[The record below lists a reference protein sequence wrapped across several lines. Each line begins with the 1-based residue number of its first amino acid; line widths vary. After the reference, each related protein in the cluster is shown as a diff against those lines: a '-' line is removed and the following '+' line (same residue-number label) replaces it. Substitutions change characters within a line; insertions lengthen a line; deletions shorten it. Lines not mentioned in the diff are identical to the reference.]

1 VSSGSHVLIVGDQGQ
16 DGRILAEFLTRKG
29 FGIVGLDRDALRVN
43 GDVID
48 SKVTLMDYDAL
59 SAVIQTYKPKQIYY
73 LAAFHQSAEVRDAL
87 AADRMSYMHSQNV
100 HVIGLVNI
108 LYAVQQYQPSARIF
122 YAASSLVFGEDA
134 VEVKTEQSPFN
145 PTCVYGMTKAQG
157 LWVCQEFRRRYG
169 LFASGG
175 ILYNHDSVYRQDQFL
190 TAKIIKH
197 AIGVAT
203 GERSHAV
210 EVGDLGV
217 SIDLGYAPDYVRA
230 FHEILNFHSAEDF
243 IVATGSMNTVEE
255 FVEQVFDYFGVRWQD
270 YVKVN
275 PALLPKKPVPRI
287 GSPRKLNEYA
297 GISVSRPFA
306 EIVQFL
312 IRDHLTLRGIRMSN

>member
-1 VSSGSHVLIVGDQGQ
+1 MFSGDHVLIVGDQGQ
-16 DGRILAEFLTRKG
+16 DGRLLAEFLTTKG

-48 SKVTLMDYDAL
+48 SKVSLTDYDAL
-59 SAVIQTYKPKQIYY
+59 SAVIQAYKPKQIYY

-87 AADRMSYMHSQNV
+87 AAERMSYMHSQNV

-108 LYAVQQYQPSARIF
+108 LYAIQQHHPSVRLF

-134 VEVKTEQSPFN
+134 VEIKTEESPFN
-145 PTCVYGMTKAQG
+145 PACVYGMTKAQG

-175 ILYNHDSVYRQDQFL
+175 ILYNHDSAYRHDQFL

-197 AIGVAT
+197 AIAVAT
-203 GERSHAV
+203 GERSHAI
-210 EVGDLGV
+210 EVGDLSV
-217 SIDLGYAPDYVRA
+217 SIDMGYAPDYVRA
-230 FHEILNFHSAEDF
+230 FHEILSFHSAEDF
-243 IVATGSMNTVEE
+243 IVATGSMNTVEQ
-255 FVEQVFDYFGVRWQD
+255 FIEQVFDYFGIRWQD

-287 GSPRKLNEYA
+287 GSPKKLNEYA

-306 EIVQFL
+306 EIVQLL
-312 IRDHLTLRGIRMSN
+312 IKDHLKLKSTVPF